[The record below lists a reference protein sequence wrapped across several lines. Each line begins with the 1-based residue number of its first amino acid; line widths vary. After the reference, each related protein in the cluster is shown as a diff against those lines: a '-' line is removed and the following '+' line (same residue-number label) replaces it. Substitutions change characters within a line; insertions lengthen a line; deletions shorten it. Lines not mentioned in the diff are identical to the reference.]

1 MRETARKKGRAL
13 VELHVQT
20 HQDSLY
26 CPFSIQNDMN
36 PAPRCSWGVSHR
48 PFSKNRNTPPPRAPN
63 RKYPS
68 FGVFRAFGRIKVT
81 KSSFGLLHTRDLLFE
96 ALSYSEKDRIVLH
109 PHVFQCTAGLNPA
122 FLTRRADRSAL
133 RYRVNLAKERRYLS
147 REKIKI
153 PEIRKI

>member
-1 MRETARKKGRAL
+1 VCLTGRSAKT
-13 VELHVQT
+13 VTRATQ
-20 HQDSLY
+20 
-26 CPFSIQNDMN
+26 
-36 PAPRCSWGVSHR
+36 
-48 PFSKNRNTPPPRAPN
+48 APN

-68 FGVFRAFGRIKVT
+68 FGVFGLRSDQGY

-133 RYRVNLAKERRYLS
+133 RYRVNLAKEMILVK
-147 REKIKI
+147 EKIKI
-153 PEIRKI
+153 PEIKKI